1 MQGSHE
7 VLHRRNAVSDRD
19 HRAQPH
25 QAHLHEARCAQQTLP
40 NIPFD
45 SEPLINGH
53 KDYANLGM
61 SQRKAMLAYFSSFVR
76 KLPISYTTFAYRR
89 SEFADLDKL
98 AERMRR
104 DISEERCADAAWPCG
119 TRPA

>member
-1 MQGSHE
+1 MS
-7 VLHRRNAVSDRD
+7 VLGRLRFAFVRLYRTLWLLEHIYTKLD
-19 HRAQPH
+19 
-25 QAHLHEARCAQQTLP
+25 ARSKHF
-40 NIPFD
+40 NIPFH

-98 AERMRR
+98 TERMRR
-104 DISEERCADAAWPCG
+104 DISEERCADVTWLCG
-119 TRPA
+119 TRLA